1 MASIYEV
8 KPEEF
13 IEELSEEL
21 KKFKEIKAPVWAPFV
36 KTGVFKEKPPV
47 RDDWWYVR
55 SAAILR
61 SIAKLGPIGT
71 SKLRRKYGGKKNR
84 GVRPEH
90 FYPGSGSIIRKIL
103 QQLEKAGL
111 VKQEKKGVHKGR
123 IITPKAASLLDKLA
137 AKMSNVNKK
146 EKVKAKPVK
155 EKKVSPSEKEKSPAK
170 GKPTKEDQSHQN
182 LKKNS
187 ADLASSKKEDQNGKI
202 QTSKQEKKT
211 E

>member
-47 RDDWWYVR
+47 RDDWWHVR

-61 SIAKLGPIGT
+61 SVAKLGPVGT
-71 SKLRRKYGGKKNR
+71 SKLRKKYGGKKNR

-90 FYPGSGSIIRKIL
+90 FYRGSGSIIRKVL

-111 VKQEKKGVHKGR
+111 VKQEAKGIHKGR
-123 IITPKAASLLDKLA
+123 VITPKAASLMDKLA

-146 EKVKAKPVK
+146 EKVKAKPK
-155 EKKVSPSEKEKSPAK
+155 EKKAPKKEKPAK
-170 GKPTKEDQSHQN
+170 KESKEDSKN
-182 LKKNS
+182 LHK
-187 ADLASSKKEDQNGKI
+187 KKEDI
-202 QTSKQEKKT
+202 QSPESKTLKT
-211 E
+211 ASLTPPKEE

>member
-21 KKFKEIKAPVWAPFV
+21 KNFKEIKAPVWAPFV
-36 KTGVFKEKPPV
+36 KTGIFKEKPPV
-47 RDDWWYVR
+47 RDDWWHVR

-61 SIAKLGPIGT
+61 SVAKLGPVGT
-71 SKLRRKYGGKKNR
+71 SKLRKKYGGKKNR

-90 FYPGSGSIIRKIL
+90 FYRGSGSIIRKVL

-111 VKQEKKGVHKGR
+111 VKQEAKGVHKGR
-123 IITPKAASLLDKLA
+123 VITPKAASLIDKLA

-146 EKVKAKPVK
+146 EKVKAKPK
-155 EKKVSPSEKEKSPAK
+155 EKKSPKKEKSVKKEP
-170 GKPTKEDQSHQN
+170 KEDSKN
-182 LKKNS
+182 LH
-187 ADLASSKKEDQNGKI
+187 KKEEQNI
-202 QTSKQEKKT
+202 QSPESKTLQTASLTPPKE